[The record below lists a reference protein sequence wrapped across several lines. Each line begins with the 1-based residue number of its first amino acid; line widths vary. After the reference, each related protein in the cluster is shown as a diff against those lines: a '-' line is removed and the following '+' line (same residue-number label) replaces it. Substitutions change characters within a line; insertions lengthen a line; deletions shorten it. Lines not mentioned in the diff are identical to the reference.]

1 MPKTQ
6 WYVYIVRCNDD
17 TLHTG
22 TTKDLKRRIAEHNSK
37 NGGGKNTRS
46 RRPVQLVYAE
56 KFESRSEALK
66 REHQIKAMS
75 LVRKNE
81 LIVIK

>member
-1 MPKTQ
+1 MAEKS

-22 TTKDLKRRIAEHNSK
+22 ITTDLKRRIAEHNSK
-37 NGGGKNTRS
+37 YGGGKYTRS
-46 RRPVQLVYAE
+46 RRPVQLVYSE

-66 REHQIKAMS
+66 REHQME
-75 LVRKNE
+75 RKTN
-81 LIVIK
+81 